1 MKIISLFIC
10 LLLVLT
16 TFTSCSKDEEEYE
29 PMFASALLNSLLI
42 EIVDENGEIADYE
55 KLLSEGKLSVIGQT
69 SKQEKKIRITNYQGK
84 KVIDTSA
91 DLPDQKHMVF
101 NTDKTEGH
109 GKTDLLME
117 IDGKKYLFERPLHA
131 DYSFIRASMADE
143 FGNYMCSKA
152 TRNFNIVMAGAS
164 DHTVIATEKLVP
176 VGTEN
181 PDIWQVAG
189 VLVESVVEGEPAWQI

>member
-1 MKIISLFIC
+1 MKIGNLFIS

-16 TFTSCSKDEEEYE
+16 TFTSCSKDDEEEYE
-29 PMFASALLNSLLI
+29 PMVASAPSNSLLI
-42 EIVDENGEIADYE
+42 EIVDGKGEIADYE
-55 KLLSEGKLSVIGQT
+55 KLLSEGKLSVIGQS

-117 IDGKKYLFERPLHA
+117 IDGKKFILSVNFDFHSASEPDLIGCSSIHIKDIEYDGKTITPTEYLSIYSIRIILTDDKPIIEPL
-131 DYSFIRASMADE
+131 
-143 FGNYMCSKA
+143 
-152 TRNFNIVMAGAS
+152 
-164 DHTVIATEKLVP
+164 
-176 VGTEN
+176 
-181 PDIWQVAG
+181 Q
-189 VLVESVVEGEPAWQI
+189 